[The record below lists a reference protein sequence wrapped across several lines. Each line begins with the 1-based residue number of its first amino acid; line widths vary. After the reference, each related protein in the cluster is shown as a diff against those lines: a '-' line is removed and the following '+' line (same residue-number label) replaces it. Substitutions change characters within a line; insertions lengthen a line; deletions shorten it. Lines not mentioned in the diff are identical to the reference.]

1 MSTAPTLANERP
13 ILTDPEWLNTQ
24 DNPFFV
30 ANRFQRNEGV
40 HDFLRRRAEHPQFH
54 WNATV
59 RQLMQGEHTVLTYAI
74 VHTPATC
81 CVWAPELSMI
91 VPAYGLQSRNNPN
104 HLLIVP
110 QFLVENGSYELEG

>member
-30 ANRFQRNEGV
+30 ANLFQRNEGV

-54 WNATV
+54 WNSTI
-59 RQLMQGEHTVLTYAI
+59 RKQFLGEDTTLTYAV
-74 VHTPATC
+74 VHTPASC
-81 CVWAPELSMI
+81 DVFAPELNMV
-91 VPAYGLQSRNNPN
+91 VPAYALQSRDNPN
-104 HLLIVP
+104 ALLVIP